1 MHVIA
6 LAQVLRV
13 PSRRRRALEAA
24 GWRTWLT
31 YTENHR
37 RDVNGRMV
45 ALDQRWLVEL
55 EHVDGASLA
64 VQAPT
69 TAAAWEAAWS
79 AATANGIRDESARHR
94 VREEPA

>member
-1 MHVIA
+1 MQVIA
-6 LAQVLRV
+6 LTQVLRV

-45 ALDQRWLVEL
+45 ALDQRWQVEL
-55 EHVDGASLA
+55 EHVDGTALA
-64 VQAPT
+64 VEAPSA
-69 TAAAWEAAWS
+69 AAAWDAAWS
-79 AATANGIRDESARHR
+79 AVTANGIWDESARHR